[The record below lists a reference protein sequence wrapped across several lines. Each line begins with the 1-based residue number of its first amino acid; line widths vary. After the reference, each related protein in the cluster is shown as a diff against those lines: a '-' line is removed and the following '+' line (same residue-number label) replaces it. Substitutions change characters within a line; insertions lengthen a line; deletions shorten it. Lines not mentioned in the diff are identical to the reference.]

1 MENKMKISLTII
13 TAITLSGW
21 ALALVYAITNAY
33 NISIRDFGG
42 MLIAGL
48 FFGLILNIVFTVST
62 VCVWKGIK

>member
-1 MENKMKISLTII
+1 MKISLTII